1 MSKTSIKSI
10 LQSRIQ
16 AAQQTSELEMGDSAY
31 HSLFAAPATSVGRSC
46 DIPITKLRSFF
57 TADIGFK
64 PYPPAKLNAL
74 AEHMASDGQLE
85 RIIVRPI
92 PGRDEYEILAGHN
105 RTAAGRLN
113 GWSTMAAEVIEADDN
128 RATSIAVA
136 TNLLRRQDLSIFERG
151 KAYKALLDAQRRQGL
166 RTDLRTSGE
175 FRQKFSE
182 DADDETS
189 GKPRQRHNARAIV
202 AAFFGVSE
210 YEIRKAMKLTQ
221 LIPELQ
227 EIIEE
232 YPKLLNLACA
242 EKIADYDTKA
252 QSCFYEMC
260 TVEGYQLT
268 CSAVQYIVQKCP
280 PPAADRQAVFVAW
293 RETRAAE
300 ERRQMMPPKEIR
312 FNRKRFMPYLDKLG
326 SDAELEDLFLEFL
339 QERLK

>member
-1 MSKTSIKSI
+1 MSNTSIKSI

-16 AAQQTSELEMGDSAY
+16 TAHQTSELEMGDTVY
-31 HSLFAAPATSVGRSC
+31 QSLFASPTSSVGSSC
-46 DIPITKLRSFF
+46 NIPISKLRSFF

-64 PYPPAKLNAL
+64 PYPPAKLKAL
-74 AEHMASDGQLE
+74 AEHMATDGQLE

-92 PGRDEYEILAGHN
+92 PDRDEYEILAGHN

-136 TNLLRRQDLSIFERG
+136 TNLLRRQDLTIFEKGR
-151 KAYKALLDAQRRQGL
+151 AYKALLDAKNRNGQRNAAKE
-166 RTDLRTSGE
+166 TFGE
-175 FRQKFSE
+175 S
-182 DADDETS
+182 
-189 GKPRQRHNARAIV
+189 RQRYNARAIV
-202 AAFFGVSE
+202 AEFFGVSE
-210 YEIRKAMKLTQ
+210 YEIRKAIKLTQ

-232 YPKLLNLACA
+232 YPKLLNLSCA
-242 EKIADYDTKA
+242 EKIADYDA
-252 QSCFYEMC
+252 NVQGCFYEMC

-268 CSAVQYIVQKCP
+268 WPAVQYIVQKCP
-280 PPAADRQAVFVAW
+280 PPTADRQAVLAAW

-300 ERRQMMPPKEIR
+300 ERRRMMPPKEIR
-312 FNRKRFMPYLDKLG
+312 FNRKRFAPYLDKLG
-326 SDAELEDLFLEFL
+326 SDAELEELFLEFL

>member
-1 MSKTSIKSI
+1 MSNTSIKSI

-16 AAQQTSELEMGDSAY
+16 TAHQTSELEMGDSVY
-31 HSLFAAPATSVGRSC
+31 QSLFAAPTSSVGSSC
-46 DIPITKLRSFF
+46 DIPISKLRSFF

-64 PYPPAKLNAL
+64 PYPSAKLKAL
-74 AEHMASDGQLE
+74 AEHMSTDGQLE

-175 FRQKFSE
+175 FRQKFNE
-182 DADDETS
+182 DSDDENS
-189 GKPRQRHNARAIV
+189 GEPRQRYNARAIV
-202 AAFFGVSE
+202 AEFFGVSE

-242 EKIADYDTKA
+242 EKIADYDADT
-252 QSCFYEMC
+252 QSCFYEIC
-260 TVEGYQLT
+260 TIEGYQFT
-268 CSAVQYIVQKCP
+268 CSAAQYIVQKCP
-280 PPAADRQAVFVAW
+280 PPTADRQAVFAAW

-312 FNRKRFMPYLDKLG
+312 FNRKRFAPYLDKLG
-326 SDAELEDLFLEFL
+326 SDAELEELFLEFL